1 MNLPKPNLPFE
12 QKDKMFMNTRFRLSF
27 WMRICILFS
36 SEVTIESE
44 VYTAEEMP
52 DHKAVTGIEA
62 ITWWQSLKRWYL
74 SRKYKGIVWVEEP
87 ATP

>member
-1 MNLPKPNLPFE
+1 MT
-12 QKDKMFMNTRFRLSF
+12 TRFRLSF
-27 WMRICILFS
+27 WMRLCILFS

-74 SRKYKGIVWVEEP
+74 SRKYKGIGWVEEP
-87 ATP
+87 AMP